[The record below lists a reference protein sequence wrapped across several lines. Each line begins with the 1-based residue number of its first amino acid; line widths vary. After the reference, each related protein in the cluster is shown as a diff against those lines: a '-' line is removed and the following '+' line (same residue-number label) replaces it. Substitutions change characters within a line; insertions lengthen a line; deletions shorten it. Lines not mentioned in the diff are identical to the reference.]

1 MPVATPPDS
10 EAAQE
15 PAPGGAERVT
25 YLDAGGRLVSRETAQ
40 FAVVRDFDEHGNVI
54 SLMTERLSR

>member
-1 MPVATPPDS
+1 VATPPDS

-15 PAPGGAERVT
+15 PAPGVERIS

-40 FAVVRDFDEHGNVI
+40 VAVARDFDDEGNVI
-54 SLMTERLSR
+54 SWMTERLSRSVP